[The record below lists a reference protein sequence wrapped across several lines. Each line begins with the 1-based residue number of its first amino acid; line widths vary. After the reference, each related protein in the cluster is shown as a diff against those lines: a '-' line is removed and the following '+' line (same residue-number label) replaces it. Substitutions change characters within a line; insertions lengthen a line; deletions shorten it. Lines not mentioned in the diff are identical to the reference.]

1 MSYTTSSNG
10 RLGNQIFR
18 NIAISLVAKKF
29 DLNVTYCSQDLFQ
42 NLGINLYSGTK
53 KYSNT
58 KKITDDNYLEI
69 FQRNTDI
76 DFNLNSDRDYF
87 QTKYISNLIYNY
99 LNSDENKESIIK
111 ANLYKDLYNNNED
124 VFMHI
129 RLGDVIR
136 HNPGI
141 DYYINALREI
151 FNEKKN
157 IKKLFIASDSLN
169 HELIKQITNFVN
181 SNYNINVY
189 QVNKNEVN
197 TIMFA
202 STCKYIILSHGT
214 FSAVIGY
221 MSFFSKIY
229 YPKIK
234 IIWHGDIFSIN
245 GWNEINY

>member
-18 NIAISLVAKKF
+18 NVAISLVAKKF
-29 DLNVTYCSQDLFQ
+29 DLNVTYCSHDLFKK
-42 NLGINLYSGTK
+42 LGINLYSGTK

-58 KKITDDNYLEI
+58 KIITDRNYFEI
-69 FQRNTDI
+69 FHRNTDI

-87 QTKYISNLIYNY
+87 QTKEISNLIYNY
-99 LNSDENKESIIK
+99 LNKDENKESIMK
-111 ANLYKDLYNNNED
+111 VNLYKDLYNNNED

-129 RLGDVIR
+129 RLGDVIQK
-136 HNPGI
+136 NPGLN
-141 DYYINALREI
+141 YYINA
-151 FNEKKN
+151 FNEILHENKN

-169 HELIKQITNFVN
+169 HDLIKQITNFVKKD
-181 SNYNINVY
+181 YNIDVY
-189 QVNKNEVN
+189 QVNKNEVD

-202 STCKYIILSHGT
+202 STCKYIVLSHGT